1 MMFRPQKL
9 LPLNVAGPRR
19 STFIMLVGL
28 VVGVMVL
35 APTALTQLGS
45 LRAAQSE
52 TKERSEYETSERM
65 HVASHQV
72 RCSRHKSAYFGRFSS
87 LAQAAD
93 TIPAKRRA
101 AAENQL
107 RVPLVV
113 DWTAT
118 MRC

>member
-1 MMFRPQKL
+1 MMNRPQFSL
-9 LPLNVAGPRR
+9 RPTVAG
-19 STFIMLVGL
+19 SHQSKFVMLVGL
-28 VVGVMVL
+28 VVGVMMF
-35 APTALTQLGS
+35 APSALTQLGS

-52 TKERSEYETSERM
+52 TNERSEYETNERM
-65 HVASHQV
+65 HVSSHQV
-72 RCSRHKSAYFGRFSS
+72 RCSRHKTALSGKSALS
-87 LAQAAD
+87 AQAVD
-93 TIPAKRRA
+93 SIPAKRRA